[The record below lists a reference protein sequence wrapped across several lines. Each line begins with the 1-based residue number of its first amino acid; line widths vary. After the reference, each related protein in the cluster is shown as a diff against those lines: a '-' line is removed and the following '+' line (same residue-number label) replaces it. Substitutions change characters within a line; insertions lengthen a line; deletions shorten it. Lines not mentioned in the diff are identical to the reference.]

1 MISAG
6 MERIAVI
13 DMGSN
18 SFRLVVFQHE
28 PGSWW
33 SLADEIREPVRISA
47 GMGDDGVLQSEPVER
62 AIATAAVFSSF
73 LEASGVE
80 RVDAVA
86 TSAIRDARNRDELLA
101 QIRTRTG
108 LEVRVISGAEEA
120 WYGYLAIANSTTL
133 DDGFGI
139 DVGGG
144 SVQVM
149 RIADRRLVEAESVR
163 LGAVRVSEA
172 FLPGER
178 AKPKQLQAVRD
189 HVARTLSEFEWW
201 GERTGGS
208 RPRTPEAP
216 GRSQT
221 GSKRLA
227 AIGGTVRNLAS
238 AVQKRME
245 LPDVDEQGFVL
256 TRDAL
261 EGLIELLASRPASER
276 GTVPGIKPDRGDVIL
291 GGALVVAAA
300 MEHGGFSELEVVEA
314 GLREGV
320 FFEHLLADRAPP
332 LLDDVRRSSV
342 ENLAH
347 RFRTDPVHVEHVAR
361 LSLETFDSLRAAGL
375 HDLGDGDRELLW
387 AGGMLHDIGMTVDYD
402 DHHRHSHYLIV
413 HTGLPGFSPR
423 EVDLVALIARY
434 HRKGTPD
441 AAELGALER
450 PGDSERL
457 RLLAAIIRLAEQ
469 LERSRDQTVAS
480 VRVQATDGQV
490 TLEAVARDVA
500 DPAVAIWAAQ
510 RGSALL
516 ADTLGAPVAIVPS
529 GPPA

>member
-1 MISAG
+1 MN
-6 MERIAVI
+6 RTAVI

-33 SLADEIREPVRISA
+33 SLADEIREPVRVSA
-47 GMGDDGVLQSEPVER
+47 GMGDEGVLEAAPMER
-62 AIATAAVFSSF
+62 AVATAAVFASF

-80 RVDAVA
+80 HVDVVA
-86 TSAIRDARNRDELLA
+86 TSAIRDAPNRDELLGE
-101 QIRTRTG
+101 IRGRTG

-120 WYGYLAIANSTTL
+120 WYGYLAIVNSTTL
-133 DDGFGI
+133 SDGFGI

-149 RIADRRLVEAESVR
+149 HVAGRRLLEAESVR

-172 FLPGER
+172 FLPGEQ
-178 AKPKQLQAVRD
+178 AKPKQLKALRE

-201 GERTGGS
+201 GGNGG
-208 RPRTPEAP
+208 
-216 GRSQT
+216 
-221 GSKRLA
+221 RLA

-238 AVQKRME
+238 AVQKRMD

-261 EGLIELLASRPASER
+261 EELIELLAERPASER
-276 GTVPGIKPDRGDVIL
+276 GALPGIKPDRGDVIL

-300 MEHGGFSELEVVEA
+300 MEHGGFSELEVAEA

-320 FFEHLLADRAPP
+320 FFEHLLAGRNPP
-332 LLDDVRRSSV
+332 LLDDVRTASV
-342 ENLAH
+342 ENLAQ
-347 RFRTDPVHVEHVAR
+347 RFRTDPPHVAHVAK
-361 LSLETFDSLRAAGL
+361 LSLELFDALREAGL
-375 HDLGDGDRELLW
+375 HDLGDGDRQLLW
-387 AGGMLHDIGMTVDYD
+387 AAGLLHDIGMTVDYD

-413 HTGLPGFSPR
+413 HAGLAGYGPR

-441 AAELGALER
+441 PSELGAMRRE
-450 PGDSERL
+450 GDRERL
-457 RLLAAIIRLAEQ
+457 LLLCGLIRLAEQ
-469 LERSRDQTVAS
+469 LERSRDQAVAS
-480 VRVQATDGQV
+480 VRLRASGDGLV
-490 TLEAVARDVA
+490 LEVVPRGGA
-500 DPAVAIWAAQ
+500 DPAVAIWAAG
-510 RGSALL
+510 RGSGLL
-516 ADTLGAPVAIVPS
+516 AEALGRDVEIVP
-529 GPPA
+529 A